1 MDKSPDAFRSI
12 GEVARIVGVAPH
24 VLRYWESQFSQLS
37 PVKRRDGRRYYRPDD
52 LYLVAGLVG
61 LLREDGLTI
70 RGAKK
75 LLSQD
80 RGAATRARGVSRLQ
94 EAGQLPATTADAA
107 DTSTPRPDTPPARQ
121 TAADPDAQ
129 PKPVRRRPG
138 PAAPAD
144 LPLFSDQHQPDP
156 PAAQPPGADAAPAG
170 ANAPSDTAPSDPAPA
185 SAATAL
191 PCPAAQVLPLLADAA
206 DALRNW
212 PQDRPLPQ
220 QVTQLRQLLN
230 SLR

>member
-107 DTSTPRPDTPPARQ
+107 DASTARPDTPPAPR
-121 TAADPDAQ
+121 TATGAAPQ

-138 PAAPAD
+138 PVAPAD
-144 LPLFSDQHQPDP
+144 LPLFSDQPQPDP
-156 PAAQPPGADAAPAG
+156 PAAQHPGADAAPAS
-170 ANAPSDTAPSDPAPA
+170 ANAPSDPAPA